1 MSIRDNADVH
11 NGDEGAL
18 PSASTK
24 YYRQGRVWAD
34 TPEEAYDKI
43 SEIGRVVVIR
53 RTHVS
58 RWYEYVVEVEKGE

>member
-1 MSIRDNADVH
+1 MKN
-11 NGDEGAL
+11 
-18 PSASTK
+18 K

-34 TPEEAYDKI
+34 TPEEVYDKI

-58 RWYEYVVEVEKGE
+58 RWYEYVVEVENGE

>member
-34 TPEEAYDKI
+34 TPEQAFEMASKY
-43 SEIGRVVVIR
+43 GRVVSLKKTWVD
-53 RTHVS
+53 
-58 RWYEYVVEVEKGE
+58 RWYEYVVEVENG